1 MKEISRKILVLAMG
15 LVTTFSLAQDWNV
28 DSILSTPKDKYK
40 VVFSKD
46 LFISEQLSGTL
57 LLYENGISTFT
68 PFNIEVTNKYF
79 ESKQKSFSADTMKVF
94 TEYWSATKLFPYKKI
109 DLSKMNDSIIINLQP
124 SSFFCAPVGKLNSPF
139 GPRGRKQHKGIDT
152 GLDIG
157 DTLRSV
163 FDGKIR
169 YAQYNSGGYGN
180 LVIIRHHN
188 GLETYYA
195 HLSKM
200 FVKSGDIVSAGDV
213 IGLGGETGNALG
225 PHLHFE
231 IRYMD
236 NAFDPEKII
245 DLKNKCLK
253 TEQLILTKK
262 DFAWIKKWNQR
273 KYHTVKSGD
282 TLSHMARKHRTSIR
296 KILKI
301 NKRLKM
307 TSVLKIG
314 QKIRVR

>member
-1 MKEISRKILVLAMG
+1 MKKGLLILFCLA
-15 LVTTFSLAQDWNV
+15 LALITTVSFAQDWNV
-28 DSILSTPKDKYK
+28 DSILSTSKNKYK
-40 VVFSKD
+40 VIFSKD
-46 LFISEQLSGTL
+46 FFVSEQLSGTL

-68 PFNIEVTNKYF
+68 PFDIEVINKYF
-79 ESKQKSFSADTMKVF
+79 KSQKASLSTKTMKIF
-94 TEYWSATKLFPYKKI
+94 TEYWDTTRLFPYKKI
-109 DLSKMNDSIIINLQP
+109 DLSKMTDSIVINFQP

-139 GPRGRKQHKGIDT
+139 GPRGRRQHKGIDT

-169 YAQYNSGGYGN
+169 YAQYNTGGYGN

-195 HLSKM
+195 HQSKM
-200 FVKSGDIVSAGDV
+200 FVKAGDMVSAGDV

-236 NAFDPEKII
+236 NAFNPEKII
-245 DLKNKCLK
+245 DLKNKSLK

-262 DFAWIKKWNQR
+262 DFAWIKQWSAR

-282 TLSHMARKHRTSIR
+282 TLSHLARKHHTSIK

-301 NKRLKM
+301 NKKLKM
-307 TSVLKIG
+307 TSILNIG
-314 QKIRVR
+314 QKVRVR

>member
-1 MKEISRKILVLAMG
+1 M
-15 LVTTFSLAQDWNV
+15 T
-28 DSILSTPKDKYK
+28 DSI
-40 VVFSKD
+40 V
-46 LFISEQLSGTL
+46 
-57 LLYENGISTFT
+57 
-68 PFNIEVTNKYF
+68 
-79 ESKQKSFSADTMKVF
+79 
-94 TEYWSATKLFPYKKI
+94 
-109 DLSKMNDSIIINLQP
+109 INFQP

-245 DLKNKCLK
+245 DLK
-253 TEQLILTKK
+253 
-262 DFAWIKKWNQR
+262 
-273 KYHTVKSGD
+273 
-282 TLSHMARKHRTSIR
+282 
-296 KILKI
+296 I
-301 NKRLKM
+301 NVLRLN
-307 TSVLKIG
+307 SLF
-314 QKIRVR
+314 

>member
-1 MKEISRKILVLAMG
+1 MKKIVCSTLVLVMG
-15 LVTTFSLAQDWNV
+15 LITTVSFAQDWNV
-28 DSILSTPKDKYK
+28 DSILSTSKNKYK

-46 LFISEQLSGTL
+46 LFISKQLSGTL

-68 PFNIEVTNKYF
+68 PFDIEVINKHFKY
-79 ESKQKSFSADTMKVF
+79 QNKSFSADTMKIF
-94 TEYWSATKLFPYKKI
+94 TEYWSTTKLFPYKKI
-109 DLSKMNDSIIINLQP
+109 DLSKMTDSIIINFQP
-124 SSFFCAPVGKLNSPF
+124 SSFFCAPVGNLNSPF

-169 YAQYNSGGYGN
+169 YAQYNTGGYGN

-195 HLSKM
+195 HQSKM
-200 FVKSGDIVSAGDV
+200 FVKAGDMVSAGDV

-236 NAFDPEKII
+236 NAFDP
-245 DLKNKCLK
+245 
-253 TEQLILTKK
+253 
-262 DFAWIKKWNQR
+262 
-273 KYHTVKSGD
+273 
-282 TLSHMARKHRTSIR
+282 
-296 KILKI
+296 
-301 NKRLKM
+301 
-307 TSVLKIG
+307 
-314 QKIRVR
+314 